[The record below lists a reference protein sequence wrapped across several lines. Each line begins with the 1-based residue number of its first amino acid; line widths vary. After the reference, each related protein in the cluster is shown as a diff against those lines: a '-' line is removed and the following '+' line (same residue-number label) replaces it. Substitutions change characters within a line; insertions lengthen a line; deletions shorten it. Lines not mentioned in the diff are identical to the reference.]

1 MAPSHHT
8 KQDKL
13 LVVVVLLYNAALMI
27 VAVGGFMQGIGF
39 TALIL
44 VSVVLISL
52 MTRRLLSSSASDRH

>member
-8 KQDKL
+8 KEDKL

-44 VSVVLISL
+44 VSVALISL
-52 MTRRLLSSSASDRH
+52 MTRRLLSSSGSDGH